1 MWHGPARW
9 LHLVPASLVTP
20 EAETCSTRIVFNA
33 GKDVEDGSTPVL
45 RRLSHLE
52 FSLAPVGGHGIRFA
66 ARESVRSSNSGAQI
80 FTGEID

>member
-1 MWHGPARW
+1 M
-9 LHLVPASLVTP
+9 LVTP
-20 EAETCSTRIVFNA
+20 EAEICSTKVVSEA
-33 GKDVEDGSTPVL
+33 GKDVGDGSTPVL

-52 FSLAPVGGHGIRFA
+52 FSLAPAGGHDIRFA